1 MIVWK
6 REGTM
11 AKPIFIVALPYRLSD
26 DREGLRESLNKEMP
40 DYYHLVY
47 SKGIDEIE
55 FKVFYD
61 KDFTETNY
69 EELKE
74 FVRSEINSLKT
85 KTD

>member
-1 MIVWK
+1 
-6 REGTM
+6 M
-11 AKPIFIVALPYRLSD
+11 AKPIFIVALPFETGADIEGIRQRLT
-26 DREGLRESLNKEMP
+26 ENMP

-47 SKGIDEIE
+47 NKAIDEPE

-74 FVRSEINSLKT
+74 FVHTEINSLKT